1 MSQTTKD
8 KIIEIAERL
17 FGEQGYEATSL
28 RHVIFEAGV
37 NLAAVHYHFG
47 SKEELLDA
55 VVLRGAVPM
64 NVERLAL
71 LDRYEKEAGPRPVPV
86 EKILRAILVPTF
98 RTAERSPQF
107 VKLMGR
113 LYGEGLMPA
122 MVAKHFHPLVD
133 RFMDAMRRSL
143 PDLPP
148 EELFWR
154 VQFMFGA
161 MAQILRGPH
170 LLPPPQSG
178 VAAAG
183 SEETVERLIGFLVAG
198 FHAPVPVA
206 AALKEA

>member
-1 MSQTTKD
+1 MSQTTKE
-8 KIIEIAERL
+8 KIIGIAEHL
-17 FGEQGYEATSL
+17 FGEQGYESTSL
-28 RHVIFEAGV
+28 RQVIFEAGV

-55 VVLRGAVPM
+55 VALRGAIPL
-64 NVERLAL
+64 NEERLAL
-71 LDRYEKEAGPRPVPV
+71 LDRYERAAAPGPVPV
-86 EKILRAILVPTF
+86 ENVLRAIVAPLF

-113 LYGEGLMPA
+113 LIGEGLMPA
-122 MVAKHFHPLVD
+122 MLAKHFHPVVE
-133 RFMDAMRRSL
+133 RFMGAMHRSL
-143 PDLPP
+143 PELPP

-161 MAQILRGPH
+161 VAHVLRGPH
-170 LLPPPQSG
+170 LLPLLQSG

-183 SEETVERLIGFLVAG
+183 GEETVERLLGFLAAG
-198 FHAPVPVA
+198 FHAPVAVT

>member
-17 FGEQGYEATSL
+17 FGEQGYESTSL
-28 RHVIFEAGV
+28 RQVIFEAGV

-55 VVLRGAVPM
+55 VVLRGAIPM
-64 NVERLAL
+64 NEERLAL
-71 LDRYEKEAGPRPVPV
+71 LDRYEKEAAPGPVPLENV
-86 EKILRAILVPTF
+86 LRASLVPLF

-113 LYGEGLMPA
+113 IIGEGLMPT
-122 MVAKHFHPLVD
+122 MIAKHFQPLFE
-133 RFMDAMRRSL
+133 RFMGALRRSL

-148 EELFWR
+148 EELLWR
-154 VQFMFGA
+154 IQFMFGA
-161 MAQILRGPH
+161 TAQVLRGPH
-170 LLPPPQSG
+170 LFAPPQG
-178 VAAAG
+178 NVAAAIG
-183 SEETVERLIGFLVAG
+183 EEMAERLVGFMVAG
-198 FHAPVPVA
+198 FQAPAPVA

>member
-17 FGEQGYEATSL
+17 FGEQGYAATSL
-28 RHVIFEAGV
+28 RQVIFEAGV

-55 VVLRGAVPM
+55 VVLRGAIPL
-64 NVERLAL
+64 NGERLAL
-71 LDRYEKEAGPRPVPV
+71 LDKYEKEAAPAPVKV
-86 EKILRAILVPTF
+86 ENILRAILVPTF
-98 RTAERSPQF
+98 RTAERSPEF

-122 MVAKHFHPLVD
+122 MVAKHFHPMVD
-133 RFMDAMRRSL
+133 RFMDAMQRAL
-143 PDLPP
+143 PELPP

-161 MAQILRGPH
+161 MAQILRGPN
-170 LLPPPQSG
+170 LLPLPP
-178 VAAAG
+178 AADG
-183 SEETVERLIGFLVAG
+183 EETVERLIGFLVAG
-198 FHAPVPVA
+198 FHAPVRV
-206 AALKEA
+206 AALKEK

>member
-64 NVERLAL
+64 NAERLAL

-86 EKILRAILVPTF
+86 EKVLRAILVPTF

-198 FHAPVPVA
+198 FHAPAPVA

>member
-17 FGEQGYEATSL
+17 FAEQGYEATSL
-28 RHVIFEAGV
+28 RQVIFEAGV

-55 VVLRGAVPM
+55 VVLRGAIPL
-64 NVERLAL
+64 NEERMAL
-71 LDRYEKEAGPRPVPV
+71 LDRYEQEAAPRPVAV
-86 EKILRAILVPTF
+86 ENILRAILSPTF
-98 RTAERSPQF
+98 RTAKRSPQF

-122 MVAKHFHPLVD
+122 MVAKHFHLVAE
-133 RFMDAMRRSL
+133 RFMGAMRRSL

-161 MAQILRGPH
+161 MAQTLRGPH
-170 LLPPPQSG
+170 LIPPPSG
-178 VAAAG
+178 GMAPAI
-183 SEETVERLIGFLVAG
+183 SEETAERLVSFMVAG
-198 FHAPVPVA
+198 FHAPVP
-206 AALKEA
+206 ALKEA

>member
-55 VVLRGAVPM
+55 VVLRGAVPL
-64 NVERLAL
+64 NGERLAL
-71 LDRYEKEAGPRPVPV
+71 LDKYEREAAPAPVTV
-86 EKILRAILVPTF
+86 ENILRAILVPTF
-98 RTAERSPQF
+98 RTAERSPEF

-122 MVAKHFHPLVD
+122 MVAKHFHLMVD
-133 RFMDAMRRSL
+133 RFMGAMQRAL
-143 PDLPP
+143 PDLSP

-161 MAQILRGPH
+161 MAQILRGPN
-170 LLPPPQSG
+170 LLPPPPPADG
-178 VAAAG
+178 
-183 SEETVERLIGFLVAG
+183 EETVERLIGFLVAG
-198 FHAPVPVA
+198 FHAPVRV
-206 AALKEA
+206 AALKEK